1 MISENALEAAVR
13 RKLLSAAQADG
24 LRTLEA
30 ELAASGAEPQDEEKL
45 RFVSGFGDIF
55 VTIGLL
61 LFLGAIAYFGTLL
74 AGDPGGAFVVAV
86 ASWLLAE
93 FFTGVRRM
101 ALPSIVLLI
110 SFAAAVFL
118 TVLLLIAP
126 DLRITSDS
134 AKGLAFAGAGLC
146 TAVAAVLH
154 YARFQVPITVAAG
167 AAALVAILVG
177 LVKAF
182 GLDMSGAAINP
193 LLFVSGL
200 AVFAAAMRFDAADP
214 LRVTRRTDIAFWLH
228 LLAAP
233 LIVHPLVSGI
243 WSGEDVSTAK
253 AFAVLGVF
261 FLLGV
266 VAVLVNRRAILVS
279 ALAYA
284 GAAFGSLIDKVG
296 LSDNA
301 MPLTLL
307 ALGAFVLLL
316 SAGWTS
322 VRTRLLGLVPDRF
335 RRTLPPDVA
344 VPT

>member
-1 MISENALEAAVR
+1 MISENALETAIR
-13 RKLLSAAQADG
+13 RKLLSEAQADG
-24 LRTLEA
+24 LRTIEA
-30 ELAASGAEPQDEEKL
+30 ELARSGTEPQDEEKL

-61 LFLGAIAYFGTLL
+61 LFLGATGYFGTRI
-74 AGDPGGAFVVAV
+74 AGDPAGAFIIAV

-93 FFTGVRRM
+93 FFTRIRRM
-101 ALPSIVLLI
+101 ALPSIVLLV
-110 SFAAAVFL
+110 SFAGAVFL
-118 TVLLLIAP
+118 TLLLLITP
-126 DLRITSDS
+126 DLRVSSDS
-134 AKGLAFAGAGLC
+134 AKGLAFVGAGLG
-146 TAVAAVLH
+146 TAVAALLH
-154 YARFQVPITVAAG
+154 YARFHVPITVAAG
-167 AAALVAILVG
+167 AAALVAIFIGVLEVIG
-177 LVKAF
+177 LK
-182 GLDMSGAAINP
+182 MSDGALNP
-193 LLFVSGL
+193 VLFVSGL
-200 AVFAAAMRFDAADP
+200 AVFAAAMRFDSADP

-243 WSGEDVSTAK
+243 WSGEEVSSAR

-261 FLLGV
+261 LLLGI

-296 LSDNA
+296 LSDSA

-316 SAGWTS
+316 SAGWTL
-322 VRTRLLGLVPDRF
+322 VRTKLLRLVPERY
-335 RRTLPPDVA
+335 RRSLPPDLA